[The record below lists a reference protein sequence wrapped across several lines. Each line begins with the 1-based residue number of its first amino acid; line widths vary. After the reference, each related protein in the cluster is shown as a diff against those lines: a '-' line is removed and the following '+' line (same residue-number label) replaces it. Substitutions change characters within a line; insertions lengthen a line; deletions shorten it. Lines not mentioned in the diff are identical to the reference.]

1 MSIQSVI
8 VSSNAEEDIAMA
20 KVWLITGSGNG
31 LGRDIAEAALAAG
44 DSVIAGARRT
54 EELTPLLAQ
63 YAGRVKPVRLEVR
76 DESAAKAAMQL
87 AVDTFGRLDV
97 LVNNAGYGQFAP
109 FEQMSAED
117 FQAIVDTCFYG
128 VVYTTR
134 AAVPVMRKQKSGHI
148 FQVSSVGGR
157 LAVPGN
163 TPYHAAKWA
172 VGGFSDSLALEVAP
186 FGIKVCTLE
195 PGGIRTN
202 WARRA
207 GQNSPQLLPEYENSV
222 GTNLKVL
229 RGLEGRSEGDPG
241 SVADVILKLANTDE
255 VPVRLIL
262 GVDAE
267 HRVQQE
273 EAARASQAEKF
284 QPLTVSTVS
293 EDGRFDSRLYTAKS

>member
-1 MSIQSVI
+1 MS
-8 VSSNAEEDIAMA
+8 

-44 DSVIAGARRT
+44 GSVVAGARRP
-54 EELTPLLAQ
+54 EELASLVAQ
-63 YAGRVKPVRLEVR
+63 YGERVKPVTLEVR
-76 DESAAKAAMQL
+76 DEAAAKVAVQL

-109 FEQMSAED
+109 FEQISAED
-117 FQAIVDTCFYG
+117 FQAIVDTCLYG

-157 LAVPGN
+157 HAVPGN

-172 VGGFSDSLALEVAP
+172 VGGFSDSLAMEVAP
-186 FGIKVCTLE
+186 LGVKVCTLE

-207 GQNSPQLLPEYENSV
+207 GQNTPDLLPEYEASV
-222 GTNLKVL
+222 GPILKM
-229 RGLEGRSEGDPG
+229 RQNFEGRWEGDPRKI
-241 SVADVILKLANTDE
+241 ADVIAQLAKSDE
-255 VPVRLIL
+255 VPLRLIL

-267 HRVQQE
+267 QRVHQVE
-273 EAARASQAEKF
+273 
-284 QPLTVSTVS
+284 
-293 EDGRFDSRLYTAKS
+293 

>member
-1 MSIQSVI
+1 MT
-8 VSSNAEEDIAMA
+8 

-44 DSVIAGARRT
+44 ATVVAGARRM
-54 EELTPLLAQ
+54 EELAPLAAQ
-63 YAGRVKPVRLEVR
+63 YGERVKPVKLEVR
-76 DESAAKAAMQL
+76 DETAAKAAVQL
-87 AVDTFGRLDV
+87 AVDTFGQLDV

-117 FQAIVDTCFYG
+117 FQAIVNTCFYG

-134 AAVPVMRKQKSGHI
+134 AAVPVMRKQQGGHI

-163 TPYHAAKWA
+163 SPYHAAKAA
-172 VGGFSDSLALEVAP
+172 VGSFSDSLAMEVAP
-186 FGIKVCTLE
+186 FGVKVCTLE

-207 GQNSPQLLPEYENSV
+207 VHNAPDLLPEYESTV
-222 GTNLKVL
+222 GSFLKML
-229 RGLEGRSEGDPG
+229 RGLEGHLEGDPRKI
-241 SVADVILKLANTDE
+241 ADVIVQLANSDE

-267 HRVQQE
+267 KRVQQA
-273 EAARASQAEKF
+273 EAARAAEADKWRH
-284 QPLTVSTVS
+284 LTVSTV
-293 EDGRFDSRLYTAKS
+293 F

>member
-1 MSIQSVI
+1 MPKI
-8 VSSNAEEDIAMA
+8 
-20 KVWLITGSGNG
+20 WLITGSGNG

-44 DSVIAGARRT
+44 DSVVTGARRT
-54 EELTPLLAQ
+54 EELAPLVAQ
-63 YAGRVKPVRLEVR
+63 YGKRVKSFTLEVR
-76 DESAAKAAMQL
+76 DEAAAKAAVRL
-87 AVDTFGRLDV
+87 AVNTFGRLDV

-117 FQAIVDTCFYG
+117 FQAVVDTCFYG

-157 LAVPGN
+157 LGVPGN

-172 VGGFSDSLALEVAP
+172 VGGFSDSLAMEVAP
-186 FGIKVCTLE
+186 FGVKICTLE

-207 GQNSPQLLPEYENSV
+207 RQNAPNLLPDYEVSV
-222 GTNLKVL
+222 GSFLKML
-229 RGLEGRSEGDPG
+229 RGLDGRLEGDPWKI
-241 SVADVILKLANTDE
+241 ADVIAQLANSDD

-267 HRVQQE
+267 KRVQQA
-273 EAARASQAEKF
+273 EAARAREAEKWRH
-284 QPLTVSTVS
+284 LTVSTVF
-293 EDGRFDSRLYTAKS
+293 EEERFESRLYNKNK

>member
-1 MSIQSVI
+1 MS
-8 VSSNAEEDIAMA
+8 

-44 DSVIAGARRT
+44 DSVVAGARRT
-54 EELTPLLAQ
+54 EELASLVAQ
-63 YAGRVKPVRLEVR
+63 YGERVKPVRLEVR
-76 DESAAKAAMQL
+76 DEAAAKAAVQL

-148 FQVSSVGGR
+148 FQVSSTGGR
-157 LAVPGN
+157 RAVPGN

-172 VGGFSDSLALEVAP
+172 VGGFSDSLAMEVAP
-186 FGIKVCTLE
+186 LGIKVCTLE

-207 GQNSPQLLPEYENSV
+207 GQHSPKLLPEYEDSV
-222 GTNLKVL
+222 GSFLKIL
-229 RGLEGRSEGDPG
+229 RGLEGRAEGDPRKI
-241 SVADVILKLANTDE
+241 ANVIVQLANSDE

-267 HRVQQE
+267 KRVKQA
-273 EAARASQAEKF
+273 EAARASEAEKWRH
-284 QPLTVSTVS
+284 LTASTVF
-293 EDGRFDSRLYTAKS
+293 EDGLFDSGLYTANRGINS

>member
-1 MSIQSVI
+1 
-8 VSSNAEEDIAMA
+8 MA

-31 LGRDIAEAALAAG
+31 LGRNIAEAALRAG
-44 DSVIAGARRT
+44 DSVVAGARRI
-54 EELTPLLAQ
+54 EELEPLVAQ
-63 YAGRVKPVRLEVR
+63 YGERIKPVTLEVR
-76 DESAAKAAMQL
+76 DEAAAKAAVQA

-117 FQAIVDTCFYG
+117 FKAVVDTCFYG

-134 AAVPVMRKQKSGHI
+134 AAIPVMRKQKSGYI

-157 LAVPGN
+157 MAIAGN

-172 VGGFSDSLALEVAP
+172 VGGFSDALAMEVAP
-186 FGIKVCTLE
+186 FGVKVCTLE

-207 GQNSPQLLPEYENSV
+207 GEKAPELLPEYEASV
-222 GTNLKVL
+222 GQIMKLL
-229 RGLEGRSEGDPG
+229 RSIDGRAEGDPNRI
-241 SVADVILKLANTDE
+241 ADVIVRLANSDE
-255 VPVRLIL
+255 VPLRLVL

-267 HRVQQE
+267 TRVQNAE
-273 EAARASQAEKF
+273 RARASEAEKWRE
-284 QPLTVSTVS
+284 LTQSTVF
-293 EDGRFDSRLYTAKS
+293 EDAEAIPELLNH

>member
-1 MSIQSVI
+1 VQS
-8 VSSNAEEDIAMA
+8 
-20 KVWLITGSGNG
+20 
-31 LGRDIAEAALAAG
+31 
-44 DSVIAGARRT
+44 
-54 EELTPLLAQ
+54 
-63 YAGRVKPVRLEVR
+63 
-76 DESAAKAAMQL
+76 
-87 AVDTFGRLDV
+87 AVDSFGRLDV
-97 LVNNAGYGQFAP
+97 LVNNAGYGQIAP

-117 FQAIVDTCFYG
+117 FQAVVDTCFYG

-207 GQNSPQLLPEYENSV
+207 GQNAPQLLPEYENSV
-222 GTNLKVL
+222 GTNLTVL
-229 RGLEGRSEGDPG
+229 RGLEGRSEGDPRKIAG
-241 SVADVILKLANTDE
+241 VILKLANSDE

-267 HRVQQE
+267 QRVQQA
-273 EAARASQAEKF
+273 EAARASEAEKF
-284 QPLTVSTVS
+284 RHLTVSTVF

>member
-1 MSIQSVI
+1 MS
-8 VSSNAEEDIAMA
+8 

-44 DSVIAGARRT
+44 DSVVAGARRT
-54 EELTPLLAQ
+54 EELAPLVSQ
-63 YAGRVKPVRLEVR
+63 YGERVKSVGLEVR
-76 DESAAKAAMQL
+76 GEAAAKAAVQL
-87 AVDTFGRLDV
+87 AVDSFGRLDV
-97 LVNNAGYGQFAP
+97 LVNNAGYGQIAP
-109 FEQMSAED
+109 FEQMSGED
-117 FQAIVDTCFYG
+117 FQAVVDTCFYG

-229 RGLEGRSEGDPG
+229 RGLEGRSEGDPRKIAG
-241 SVADVILKLANTDE
+241 VILKLANSDE

-267 HRVQQE
+267 QRVQQA
-273 EAARASQAEKF
+273 EAARASEAEKF
-284 QPLTVSTVS
+284 RHLTVSTVF

>member
-1 MSIQSVI
+1 MS
-8 VSSNAEEDIAMA
+8 

-44 DSVIAGARRT
+44 HSVVAGARRT
-54 EELTPLLAQ
+54 EELAPLVAQ
-63 YAGRVKPVRLEVR
+63 YGERVKSVGLEVR
-76 DESAAKAAMQL
+76 DEAAAKAAVQL
-87 AVDTFGRLDV
+87 AVDSFGRLDV
-97 LVNNAGYGQFAP
+97 LVNNAGYGQIAP

-117 FQAIVDTCFYG
+117 FQAVVDTCFYG

-207 GQNSPQLLPEYENSV
+207 G
-222 GTNLKVL
+222 
-229 RGLEGRSEGDPG
+229 
-241 SVADVILKLANTDE
+241 
-255 VPVRLIL
+255 
-262 GVDAE
+262 
-267 HRVQQE
+267 
-273 EAARASQAEKF
+273 
-284 QPLTVSTVS
+284 
-293 EDGRFDSRLYTAKS
+293 

>member
-1 MSIQSVI
+1 MS
-8 VSSNAEEDIAMA
+8 

-31 LGRDIAEAALAAG
+31 LGRDIAEAALTAG
-44 DSVIAGARRT
+44 NSVVAGARRT
-54 EELTPLLAQ
+54 EELALLVAQ
-63 YAGRVKPVRLEVR
+63 HGERVKPVKLEVR
-76 DESAAKAAMQL
+76 DEAAAKAAVQL

-117 FQAIVDTCFYG
+117 FQAIMDTCFYG

-134 AAVPVMRKQKSGHI
+134 AAVPVMRRQKSGHI

-157 LAVPGN
+157 HAVPGN

-172 VGGFSDSLALEVAP
+172 VGGFSDSLAIEVAP
-186 FGIKVCTLE
+186 FGVKVCTLE

-207 GQNSPQLLPEYENSV
+207 VQNAPDLLPEYKASV
-222 GTNLKVL
+222 GSFLKML
-229 RGLEGRSEGDPG
+229 RGLDGRLEGDPRKI
-241 SVADVILKLANTDE
+241 ADVIAQLAKSDD

-267 HRVQQE
+267 KRVQQA
-273 EAARASQAEKF
+273 EAVRAREAEKWRH
-284 QPLTVSTVS
+284 LTVSTVFG
-293 EDGRFDSRLYTAKS
+293 D